1 VGRCGPPAEVPVSM
15 LSNLLASGVQYTVQL
30 LELGL
35 VVYLLYRGLRKR
47 HASVLVYLLSL
58 LAVDE
63 VVRRY
68 FFHTYGL
75 NSFAYAYA
83 YWLTDVLLALEAFGL
98 MCIFFRRA
106 CTPEFW
112 RTLRLSLIV
121 IFILVA
127 AISFYLLSIHYH
139 KDNLVYLLHDF
150 IYEFEQNLFFTCLVL
165 NTLLFVMLQRIE
177 GADQELGLL
186 VCGMGIQFAGPA
198 ASLALVH
205 VTQGW
210 PAAYSLLGYVMP
222 VCTLGMLLV
231 WLYAITATQ
240 KDATEGSQSPMR
252 VPIFAEA
259 AGVK

>member
-1 VGRCGPPAEVPVSM
+1 M
-15 LSNLLASGVQYTVQL
+15 LGNLLGYLVQF

-35 VVYLLYRGLRKR
+35 LVYLLYRGLWRR
-47 HASVLVYLLSL
+47 HAGVLVYLLSL

-63 VVRRY
+63 GVRRY
-68 FFHTYGL
+68 FFHRYGGL
-75 NSFAYAYA
+75 NSLAYANC

-106 CTPEFW
+106 CVPQVW
-112 RTLRLSLIV
+112 RVLRLSLTV
-121 IFILVA
+121 VFILVA
-127 AISFYLLSIHYH
+127 AISYFSLLPRYH
-139 KDNLVYLLHDF
+139 NDTLLHNF

-205 VTQGW
+205 VTSGW
-210 PAAYSLLGYVMP
+210 PAAYSLLDYVMP

-231 WLYAITATQ
+231 WLYAMTPAQ
-240 KDATEGSQSPMR
+240 KDATEGSASPMR
-252 VPIFAEA
+252 VPILAEA

>member
-1 VGRCGPPAEVPVSM
+1 M

-35 VVYLLYRGLRKR
+35 LVYLLYRGLWKR
-47 HASVLVYLLSL
+47 HAGVLVYLVSL

-68 FFHTYGL
+68 FFHRYGL
-75 NSFAYAYA
+75 ESIPYAYS

-106 CTPEFW
+106 CTPQFW
-112 RTLRLSLIV
+112 RVLRLSLIAV
-121 IFILVA
+121 FILVT
-127 AISFYLLSIHYH
+127 AISISYLSLHH
-139 KDNLVYLLHDF
+139 RKDNPLILLHDF

-205 VTQGW
+205 VTSGW

-231 WLYAITATQ
+231 WLYAMTPAQ
-240 KDATEGSQSPMR
+240 KDATEGSTSPMR
-252 VPIFAEA
+252 IPILAEA

>member
-1 VGRCGPPAEVPVSM
+1 MSM
-15 LSNLLASGVQYTVQL
+15 LGNLLASGVQWTVQI

-35 VVYLLYRGLRKR
+35 LVYLLYRGLWKR
-47 HASVLVYLLSL
+47 HAGVLVYLLSL
-58 LAVDE
+58 LLVDE

-75 NSFAYAYA
+75 GSLKYAYS
-83 YWLTDVLLALEAFGL
+83 YWLTDVLLGLEAFGL

-106 CTPEFW
+106 CTPQFW
-112 RTLRLSLIV
+112 RVLRLSLTV
-121 IFILVA
+121 IFILVG
-127 AISFYLLSIHYH
+127 AISSLYLSGH
-139 KDNLVYLLHDF
+139 KANLLHDF

-231 WLYAITATQ
+231 WLYAITAAH
-240 KDATEGSQSPMR
+240 KDEKGLTRGAPSRLR
-252 VPIFAEA
+252 VPILAEA

>member
-1 VGRCGPPAEVPVSM
+1 MKEVAMSI
-15 LSNLLASGVQYTVQL
+15 LSNLLASGVQYTVQIV
-30 LELGL
+30 ELGL
-35 VVYLLYRGLRKR
+35 LVYLLYRGLWKR
-47 HASVLVYLLSL
+47 QKGVSVYLVSL

-63 VVRRY
+63 VVRRPV
-68 FFHTYGL
+68 FHRYGL
-75 NSFAYAYA
+75 DSPAYAYS

-106 CTPEFW
+106 CTPQFW
-112 RTLRLSLIV
+112 RVLRLSLIF

-127 AISFYLLSIHYH
+127 AISCVSLSHH
-139 KDNLVYLLHDF
+139 LVGLTGLKDHLLHDFTRF
-150 IYEFEQNLFFTCLVL
+150 IYEFEQNLYFTCLVL

-198 ASLALVH
+198 ASFAMVR
-205 VTQGW
+205 VTSGW

-222 VCTLGMLLV
+222 LCTLGMLLV
-231 WLYAITATQ
+231 WLYAITAAE
-240 KDATEGSQSPMR
+240 KDGTGGPPSPIR
-252 VPIFAEA
+252 VPILAEA

>member
-1 VGRCGPPAEVPVSM
+1 MVDK
-15 LSNLLASGVQYTVQL
+15 LLASGVEYTVYA
-30 LELGL
+30 LEAG
-35 VVYLLYRGLRKR
+35 
-47 HASVLVYLLSL
+47 VLIYLLSRGLGKRQLGVVFYLISL
-58 LAVDE
+58 LAADA
-63 VVRRY
+63 VRLY
-68 FFHTYGL
+68 FFHRHGL
-75 NSFAYAYA
+75 NSPAYAYS
-83 YWLTDVLLALEAFGL
+83 YWLTDILLALEAFGL

-106 CTPEFW
+106 CTPQFW
-112 RTLRLSLIV
+112 RVLRLSLTV

-127 AISFYLLSIHYH
+127 AISCVSLSHH
-139 KDNLVYLLHDF
+139 LAGLTSLKDNLLHDFCVF
-150 IYEFEQNLFFTCLVL
+150 IYEFEQNLYFTCLVL

-205 VTQGW
+205 VTSGW

-231 WLYAITATQ
+231 WLYAITPTQ

-252 VPIFAEA
+252 VPILAEA

>member
-1 VGRCGPPAEVPVSM
+1 M
-15 LSNLLASGVQYTVQL
+15 LGNLLASGVGYLVQIAEVGL
-30 LELGL
+30 LI
-35 VVYLLYRGLRKR
+35 YLLSHGLWKR
-47 HASVLVYLLSL
+47 HAGVLVYLLSL

-75 NSFAYAYA
+75 DSLAYAYS

-106 CTPEFW
+106 CAPQLW
-112 RTLRLSLIV
+112 RVLRLSLIV
-121 IFILVA
+121 VFVLIA
-127 AISFYLLSIHYH
+127 AISYFSLSHH
-139 KDNLVYLLHDF
+139 KDNLLHDF
-150 IYEFEQNLFFTCLVL
+150 IYEFEQNLFFSCLVL
-165 NTLLFVMLQRIE
+165 NKLLFVMLQRIE

-186 VCGMGIQFAGPA
+186 VCGMGIGFAGPA

-205 VTQGW
+205 VTLGW

-231 WLYAITATQ
+231 WLYAITARQ
-240 KDATEGSQSPMR
+240 RDEKGATRGSPSRLR
-252 VPIFAEA
+252 VPVL
-259 AGVK
+259 AGAHGASEV

>member
-1 VGRCGPPAEVPVSM
+1 M
-15 LSNLLASGVQYTVQL
+15 LSTLLGSGVQYTVQV

-35 VVYLLYRGLRKR
+35 LVYLLYRGVWKR
-47 HASVLVYLLSL
+47 HLGIFVYLLSL

-68 FFHTYGL
+68 YFHTHGL
-75 NSFAYAYA
+75 NSIAYAYA
-83 YWLTDVLLALEAFGL
+83 FWLTDVLLALEAFAL

-106 CTPEFW
+106 CTPELW
-112 RTLRLSLIV
+112 RVLRLSLLV
-121 IFILVA
+121 VFILVA
-127 AISFYLLSIHYH
+127 GISYFSLSKH
-139 KDNLVYLLHDF
+139 KANLLHDF
-150 IYEFEQNLFFTCLVL
+150 IYEFEQGLFFTCLVL

-210 PAAYSLLGYVMP
+210 PGAYSLLGYVNT

-231 WLYAITATQ
+231 WLYAITAAY
-240 KDATEGSQSPMR
+240 KDAAEASSARLR
-252 VPIFAEA
+252 VPVLVEA
-259 AGVK
+259 HGVR

>member
-1 VGRCGPPAEVPVSM
+1 VS
-15 LSNLLASGVQYTVQL
+15 LLGNLLSSGVQYTVQI

-35 VVYLLYRGLRKR
+35 LVYLLYRGLWKR
-47 HASVLVYLLSL
+47 QKGVLVYLFSL
-58 LAVDE
+58 LFFDE

-68 FFHTYGL
+68 FFHRYGL
-75 NSFAYAYA
+75 ESLAYAYS

-106 CTPEFW
+106 CEPKMW
-112 RTLRLSLIV
+112 QVLRLSLTV
-121 IFILVA
+121 IFILVG
-127 AISFYLLSIHYH
+127 AISYLYLSGH
-139 KDNLVYLLHDF
+139 KANLLHDF

-205 VTQGW
+205 VTSGW

-231 WLYAITATQ
+231 WLYAITAAH
-240 KDATEGSQSPMR
+240 KDEKGLTRGSLSRLR
-252 VPIFAEA
+252 VPILAEA

>member
-1 VGRCGPPAEVPVSM
+1 M
-15 LSNLLASGVQYTVQL
+15 LGNLLGYLVQF

-35 VVYLLYRGLRKR
+35 LVYLLYRGLWRR
-47 HASVLVYLLSL
+47 HAAVLVYLLSL
-58 LAVDE
+58 LAVDAG
-63 VVRRY
+63 VRRY
-68 FFHTYGL
+68 FFHLYGGL
-75 NSFAYAYA
+75 DSPAYAYS

-106 CTPEFW
+106 CTREFW
-112 RTLRLSLIV
+112 RILRLSLIV
-121 IFILVA
+121 VFILVA
-127 AISFYLLSIHYH
+127 AISCVSLSHH
-139 KDNLVYLLHDF
+139 LAGVSLSHHLAGLTSLKDNLLHDF
-150 IYEFEQNLFFTCLVL
+150 CVFMYEFEQNLYFTCLVL

-205 VTQGW
+205 VTSGW

-231 WLYAITATQ
+231 WLYAMTPAQ
-240 KDATEGSQSPMR
+240 KDATDGSTSPMR
-252 VPIFAEA
+252 VPILAEA